1 MVHYQQQLHLSG
13 DVDDGDDMVIQL
25 SQQSKGECKLSD
37 DGGDCDDCDDD
48 LIHVYE
54 HIEQVELNTRYI
66 KAVELDI
73 KVLHIE
79 VIHIRV
85 VDIRAKHIMA
95 EHIKVIHIVANHT
108 EVIHIKVKAKHNFNS
123 SILMEDILTI
133 DRLEV
138 RNTIQV
144 DTMLAV
150 EVDINLVD
158 NQAAF

>member
-85 VDIRAKHIMA
+85 VDIKAKHIMA
-95 EHIKVIHIVANHT
+95 KHIKVIHIVANHT
-108 EVIHIKVKAKHNFNS
+108 EVIHIKVKHNFNS
-123 SILMEDILTI
+123 SILMGDILTI

-138 RNTIQV
+138 RNTILE
-144 DTMLAV
+144 DTMVAV
-150 EVDINLVD
+150 EVDIDLVD